1 MNTASIRSFLLRSPR
16 TEEAAPVEYDA
27 AEMGTAFGLDLSF
40 AAAMAETPL
49 AGRAEVE
56 RSPRDR
62 RDAEGPTTP
71 K

>member
-1 MNTASIRSFLLRSPR
+1 MNTASIRSFLLRRSR
-16 TEEAAPVEYDA
+16 TEAAPVEHDA
-27 AEMGTAFGLDLSF
+27 AEMGTAFGLDMSF

-49 AGRAEVE
+49 LGRAEVE

-62 RDAEGPTTP
+62 RVADGPTTA